1 MSEEK
6 KLDEKALEEV
16 SGGWSVVEIP
26 KFEAN
31 NCVSCGHYF
40 NHTIPVPMEVLI
52 KPSPMPLRKL
62 ARKRGAPR
70 RCYVMDLDTIGYYLY
85 MEEQE
90 NRSREQ
96 RAAQETAEAPQEE
109 RSFYFIMN
117 DSTAP

>member
-40 NHTIPVPMEVLI
+40 NHTCPYGGPDKALAYAIKEIGKEARCPERVLRNG
-52 KPSPMPLRKL
+52 P
-62 ARKRGAPR
+62 
-70 RCYVMDLDTIGYYLY
+70 
-85 MEEQE
+85 
-90 NRSREQ
+90 
-96 RAAQETAEAPQEE
+96 
-109 RSFYFIMN
+109 
-117 DSTAP
+117 